1 MRGINKVVLIG
12 NLGRD
17 PEIHQFDGINS
28 IAKLSMATTETFRDK
43 NGNQMSHTEWHTVIL
58 RKGLA
63 DIAKKNLRKGSL
75 IYIEGKIRY
84 KTWEDKEKN
93 KRFATEIHGDVLVM
107 LEKRKDHVESLNDQS
122 QKDNNLASSNDINLD
137 FLDDDQIDMLPF

>member
-17 PEIHQFDGINS
+17 PEIHQLDDLNS
-28 IAKLSMATTETFRDK
+28 MAKLSVATTETFRDK
-43 NGNQMSHTEWHTVIL
+43 LGKQMSHTEWHTVIL

-63 DIAKKNLRKGSL
+63 DIAKNNLRKGSL

-84 KTWEDKEKN
+84 KVWEDKNKN
-93 KRFATEIHGDVLVM
+93 KRYSTEIHGDVLVM
-107 LEKRKDHVESLNDQS
+107 LEKRKDHIEMPNEQSLKENI
-122 QKDNNLASSNDINLD
+122 SNTNSETNFN
-137 FLDDDQIDMLPF
+137 FLDDDPTDILPF